1 MARYIDADKLLKNV
15 KDATPM
21 NWTNSEAEIQA
32 QLDWKCC
39 IALIKNQP
47 TADVAE
53 VKHGEWIGEYE
64 ETCSECGR
72 SISEILDDGSYYS
85 TEFNIKEFIA
95 CPYCGAKIDGGKEE

>member
-32 QLDWKCC
+32 QLNWKCC

-53 VKHGEWIGEYE
+53 VKHGEWLHLCGDEWCCTNCGEVITTE
-64 ETCSECGR
+64 
-72 SISEILDDGSYYS
+72 GSWEKPTKKYCN
-85 TEFNIKEFIA
+85 E
-95 CPYCGAKIDGGKEE
+95 CGAKMDGGDEE